1 MAASSLV
8 LFALHNT
15 LEPQGFENLCVD
27 LLIREGH
34 SRIIPGG
41 KTRDHGRDAEVR
53 YWIEPN
59 LGSPKTA
66 FQFSKESDWEKKLRQ
81 DVAKIVK
88 HCDSISQ
95 IVFVSSRSVTVE
107 KQDKL
112 RKEFSDGYQISL
124 QILDEGWFRVRLE
137 EDHIDLAAKHL
148 GVNLPPTP
156 GFYATQI
163 RIHGLTDENHREI
176 LGHRSPE
183 EMRAVFT
190 ARTKAD
196 PDHPGAW
203 KGLADVCYF
212 LSDYESA
219 LVAASRALK
228 LTRNEAERW
237 NLTALKASI
246 IAEQGI
252 ATGSRQLLTQAKDLF
267 EPFIERLG
275 RSVDHYNMG
284 NILGALDELEEAEF
298 HYRRCLEI
306 DPEEAKAW
314 HNLGTLLVKLRR
326 RDEGISCIDKSL
338 ELNPELL
345 PAICTRASV
354 SVMSSNGS
362 AEAIRLMERAFAIDP
377 DVELRWEHA
386 HYWYSLAL
394 CQEER
399 FQEALEIVED
409 RLERKMDCR
418 HLGRLASDI
427 YSKLW
432 RSDPEYIPRAERFF
446 ASRIDSR
453 ERNYRAIWEYLDIMA
468 STNRED
474 EAWLGLIRFIGIE
487 DLPVRDFAR
496 RIPLKIS
503 DLAETFASE
512 GFYSHFR
519 SKAGFS
525 DYALILNE
533 SGLRP
538 HDEVPE
544 ILYHFFM
551 VPYYKLASAFEDSKP
566 NIEEKIPE
574 SVVIETY
581 RLVSRIFSS
590 FGGSLLSPVAPSNR
604 EEQLNLIAR
613 AILPGHDI
621 PLMEISRLLGF
632 LSGKAANPIPDT
644 TAIADAAREV
654 QLDWLTEF
662 LKNTGY
668 DWGIDGLSQ
677 E

>member
-1 MAASSLV
+1 MAAPSQV

-15 LEPQGFENLCVD
+15 VEPQGFENLCVD

-53 YWIEPN
+53 YWIEPER
-59 LGSPKTA
+59 GKPRIA
-66 FQFSKESDWEKKLRQ
+66 FQFSKESDWEKKLRR
-81 DVAKIVK
+81 DVTKIVG
-88 HCDSISQ
+88 HCDSITQ
-95 IVFVSSRSVTVE
+95 IVFVSSRSITVE

-112 RKEFSDGYQISL
+112 RKELSDDFHISL

-137 EDHIDLAAKHL
+137 EEHTDLAAKHL
-148 GVNLPPTP
+148 GVALPPTP

-163 RIHGLTDENHREI
+163 RIHGLTDENYKEI

-196 PDHPGAW
+196 PDHPGGW

-212 LSDYESA
+212 LGDYDSA
-219 LVAASRALK
+219 LVAVSRALK
-228 LTRNEAERW
+228 LSRDESERW

-252 ATGSRQLLTQAKDLF
+252 ASGSRQLLNQAKGLF

-284 NILGALDELEEAEF
+284 NVFGALDEFEEAES

-306 DPEEAKAW
+306 DPDDAKAW
-314 HNLGTLLVKLRR
+314 HNLGSMLVKLRR
-326 RDEGISCIDKSL
+326 REDGISCLDKAL
-338 ELNPELL
+338 ELNSELL

-354 SVMSSNGS
+354 LVRSRGGS

-377 DVELRWEHA
+377 DLELRWEHA
-386 HYWYSLAL
+386 HYWYALAL
-394 CQEER
+394 CQDER
-399 FQEALEIVED
+399 FQEALEVVED
-409 RLERKMDCR
+409 RLERKVDCR
-418 HLGRLASDI
+418 YLGRLASDI
-427 YSKLW
+427 FSKLW
-432 RSDPEYIPRAERFF
+432 RSDPKYIGRAERFF
-446 ASRIDSR
+446 TSRIDPQ
-453 ERNYRAIWEYLDIMA
+453 ERSYRDLGELLDIMS

-474 EAWLGLIRFIGIE
+474 EAWSELSRFLELEELTI
-487 DLPVRDFAR
+487 RDFAKR
-496 RIPLKIS
+496 VPLGIS
-503 DLAETFASE
+503 DLADTFASE
-512 GFYSHFR
+512 DFYRHFR
-519 SKAGFS
+519 SKADFA
-525 DYALILNE
+525 DYATILYDN
-533 SGLRP
+533 GLRP

-544 ILYHFFM
+544 ILYHFLM
-551 VPYYKLASAFEDSKP
+551 VPYFSLASAFEELKPPFEETIPDSS
-566 NIEEKIPE
+566 I
-574 SVVIETY
+574 VETY

-590 FGGSLLSPVAPSNR
+590 FGGSLLAPSTPPTL
-604 EEQLNLIAR
+604 EQKTDLIAR
-613 AILPGHDI
+613 AVLPGHDI

-632 LSGKAANPIPDT
+632 MSGNAGNPAPETKPIV
-644 TAIADAAREV
+644 DAV
-654 QLDWLTEF
+654 SDIHQDWLTDF
-662 LKNTGY
+662 LKNTGA
-668 DWGIDGLSQ
+668 DWGIDGLNQ